1 MHVYCQGQQDQVG
14 KDSNILSFLKESKVA
29 DNLFFL
35 LFLEVLI
42 TNQQTLINKRKSDF
56 LLKLRKRIPSSYICI
71 SNGKKKISMHIS
83 DVNLSNE
90 VT

>member
-71 SNGKKKISMHIS
+71 SNGKKKDSFS
-83 DVNLSNE
+83 FS
-90 VT
+90 T